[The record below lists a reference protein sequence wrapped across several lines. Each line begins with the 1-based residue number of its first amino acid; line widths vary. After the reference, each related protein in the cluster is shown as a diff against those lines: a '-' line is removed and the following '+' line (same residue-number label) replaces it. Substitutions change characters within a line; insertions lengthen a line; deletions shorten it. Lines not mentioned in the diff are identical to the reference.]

1 MIKIGVDY
9 YPEHW
14 DREWWDKDIARM
26 KKAGVKVVRIA
37 EFAWSRLEPEEG
49 KFDFGWLDDIVSR
62 LKRAGLDI
70 ILGTPTH

>member
-14 DREWWDKDIARM
+14 DRELWDKDIARM

-62 LKRAGLDI
+62 LKLSLI
-70 ILGTPTH
+70 HI